1 MSEHHEQAAVI
12 AWKERNQHSIPE
24 LALLFAIANG
34 GKRHVITAAI
44 LKAEGVEPGVPD
56 LCLPVRRGNYSGLYL
71 EMKHGKNKSSP
82 HQRAWHDA
90 LRTQGFLVVEA
101 GDCHTAINYI
111 RSYLNISAPGRNCV
125 EAAKHL
131 RAAIDKYRSEQK
143 LARLRKRG
151 GKIKKAA

>member
-56 LCLPVRRGNYSGLYL
+56 LCLPVRRGNYSGLYV
-71 EMKHGKNKSSP
+71 EMKHGKNSSSP
-82 HQRAWHDA
+82 HQRAWHEA
-90 LRTQGFLVVEA
+90 LRAQGFLVVEA
-101 GDCHTAINYI
+101 GECHTAINYI
-111 RSYLNISAPGRNCV
+111 RSYLNISAPGKNCV
-125 EAAKHL
+125 ETAKHL

-151 GKIKKAA
+151 GRIKKAA